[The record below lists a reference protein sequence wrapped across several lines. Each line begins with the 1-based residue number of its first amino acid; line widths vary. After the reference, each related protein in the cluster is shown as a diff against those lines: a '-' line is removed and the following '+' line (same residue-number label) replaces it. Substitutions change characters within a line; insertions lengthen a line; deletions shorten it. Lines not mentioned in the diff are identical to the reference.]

1 MAGKA
6 KSCYLT
12 VCPRGSIKS
21 VLSKVFFTAAEMNNF
36 IKSDEFKEKYPADQ
50 YEVIKEVY

>member
-1 MAGKA
+1 
-6 KSCYLT
+6 
-12 VCPRGSIKS
+12 
-21 VLSKVFFTAAEMNNF
+21 MNNY